1 MTFAPRLSRAWPFL
15 AATFAS
21 VVVFYPSWAR
31 LAEIWL
37 KWEQSMSHGLPT
49 AIAYLALLIVHPPL
63 ESRFRWSEKWF
74 SSRPVGGILLL
85 LVTIAWAALELV
97 RIDTLAYLSL
107 PVSLFAITW
116 TLLGLGGALKLIPH
130 LLLLSLSLPIW
141 ADLIPL
147 LVEIA
152 TVVVGSAVSAMG
164 ITALIEGSNITLAYG
179 RLVIADGCSGIG
191 FLAISMVLGAF
202 TAILNDYRWRGWV
215 VIMSGSIILALII
228 NWVRIIALV
237 LIADWTNMESSL
249 VREHELF
256 GWIVFAAF
264 ILPALMLA
272 PVRRRKTLQIG
283 NDHHAINY
291 AAFGFIF
298 IALAAGIGAVFLV
311 QAREVEE
318 PPLSIK
324 GADLREISASGLPLS
339 LQVPDQ
345 IEQRVFM
352 DEGKEVFVSLA
363 QIQRHSE
370 DEKIVPYLPPLVD
383 RDLWFREAIPAP
395 GKEIWR
401 RISTPQRVVVSHIYA
416 VGSYRTDT
424 YVKAKLL
431 QLPAIYSG
439 KTRFALISLQA
450 ACKTS
455 TCEDALDR
463 LAAFQAETD
472 I

>member
-1 MTFAPRLSRAWPFL
+1 MTLAPRLSRAWPFL
-15 AATFAS
+15 LATLAS
-21 VVVFYPSWAR
+21 VVIFYPSWAR

-37 KWEQSMSHGLPT
+37 QWDQTMSHGLPA
-49 AIAYLALLIVHPPL
+49 AIAYLVLLIVHPPL
-63 ESRFRWSEKWF
+63 DGRLRRTDEGF
-74 SSRPVGGILLL
+74 SSPFVGGILLL
-85 LVTIAWAALELV
+85 LITVAWAALELV

-116 TLLGLGGALKLIPH
+116 TLFGLGGALKLIPY

-147 LVEIA
+147 LVEVA
-152 TVVVGSAVSAMG
+152 TVVVGSAVSAIG

-191 FLAISMVLGAF
+191 FLAIAMVLGAF
-202 TAILNDYRWRGWV
+202 TAILNDYRWRGWAI
-215 VIMSGSIILALII
+215 IMSCSIVLALVI

-264 ILPALMLA
+264 ILPALVLA
-272 PVRRRKTLQIG
+272 PVRRRKTLQVG
-283 NDHHAINY
+283 NDHVISY
-291 AAFGFIF
+291 PAFGFIF
-298 IALAAGIGAVFLV
+298 IALVVGTGAVFLV
-311 QAREVEE
+311 QAREIEE
-318 PPLSIK
+318 PPLSVK
-324 GADLREISASGLPLS
+324 GADLREISAPALPLS
-339 LQVPDQ
+339 LQVPDKL
-345 IEQRVFM
+345 EQRFFIE
-352 DEGKEVFVSLA
+352 DGTEVFVSLA
-363 QIQRHSE
+363 QIQRHST
-370 DEKIVPYLPPLVD
+370 DEKIVPYLPPLID
-383 RDLWFREAIPAP
+383 RNLWFREEIPAP

-401 RISTPQRVVVSHIYA
+401 RISTPERVVVSHIYA
-416 VGSYRTDT
+416 IGSYRTDT

-439 KTRFALISLQA
+439 RTRFALISLQA
-450 ACKTS
+450 PCKTS

>member
-1 MTFAPRLSRAWPFL
+1 MTMVPRLSRAWPFL
-15 AATFAS
+15 LATLAS
-21 VVVFYPSWAR
+21 VVIFYPSWAR

-37 KWEQSMSHGLPT
+37 KWEQTMSHGLPT

-63 ESRFRWSEKWF
+63 DSSSRWSEKGF
-74 SSRPVGGILLL
+74 CSRLVGGILLI
-85 LVTIAWAALELV
+85 LVTSAWAALELV
-97 RIDTLAYLSL
+97 RIDTLAYLTL
-107 PVSLFAITW
+107 PVSLFAIAW
-116 TLLGLGGALKLIPH
+116 TLLGLGGALKLIPY

-141 ADLIPL
+141 ADLIPI
-147 LVEIA
+147 LVNVA
-152 TVVVGSAVSAMG
+152 TVVVGGAVSAMG

-191 FLAISMVLGAF
+191 FLAIAMVLGAF
-202 TAILNDYRWRGWV
+202 TAILNDYRWRGWAM
-215 VIMSGSIILALII
+215 IMSCSIVLALVI

-249 VREHELF
+249 VREHEMF

-264 ILPALMLA
+264 ILPALALA
-272 PVRRRKTLQIG
+272 PVRRRKTLQFG
-283 NDHHAINY
+283 NDHVISYSAS
-291 AAFGFIF
+291 GFILF
-298 IALAAGIGAVFLV
+298 ALVAGSGAVFMV
-311 QAREVEE
+311 QSREIEE
-318 PPLSIK
+318 PPLSIT
-324 GADLREISASGLPLS
+324 GADFREISAPALPLS

-345 IEQRVFM
+345 LEHRFFM
-352 DEGKEVFVSLA
+352 EEGTEVYVSLA
-363 QIQRHSE
+363 QIQRHSPE
-370 DEKIVPYLPPLVD
+370 EKIVPYLPPLVD
-383 RDLWFREAIPAP
+383 RDMWFREATPAP

-416 VGSYRTDT
+416 IGAYRTDT

-439 KTRFALISLQA
+439 RTRFALISLQA

-455 TCEDALDR
+455 TCEEALDR
-463 LAAFQAETD
+463 IAAFEAKTD

>member
-1 MTFAPRLSRAWPFL
+1 MTLAPRLSHAWPFL
-15 AATFAS
+15 LATFAS

-31 LAEIWL
+31 LVEIWL
-37 KWEQSMSHGLPT
+37 KWEQTMSHGLPT
-49 AIAYLALLIVHPPL
+49 AIAYVALLVVHPPL
-63 ESRFRWSEKWF
+63 EN
-74 SSRPVGGILLL
+74 SSRCADKGLRSPLVGGILLIV
-85 LVTIAWAALELV
+85 VTFAWAALELV

-116 TLLGLGGALKLIPH
+116 TFLGLGGALKLIPY

-141 ADLIPL
+141 ADLIPV
-147 LVEIA
+147 LVDMA
-152 TVVVGSAVSAMG
+152 TIVVGSAVSALG

-191 FLAISMVLGAF
+191 FLAIAMLLGAF
-202 TAILNDYRWRGWV
+202 TAILNDYRWRGWAM
-215 VIMSGSIILALII
+215 IMSCSIVLALVI

-264 ILPALMLA
+264 ILPALVLA
-272 PVRRRKTLQIG
+272 PVRRRKTLQFG
-283 NDHHAINY
+283 NDHIISY
-291 AAFGFIF
+291 SGFGFIF
-298 IALAAGIGAVFLV
+298 TALVAGTGLVVLV
-311 QAREVEE
+311 QAREIEE
-318 PPLSIK
+318 PPLSVTRV
-324 GADLREISASGLPLS
+324 DFREISAPALPLS

-345 IEQRVFM
+345 LEQKFFM
-352 DEGKEVFVSLA
+352 EEGTEVYLSLA
-363 QIQRHSE
+363 QIQRHSPE
-370 DEKIVPYLPPLVD
+370 EKIVPYIPPLVD
-383 RDLWFREAIPAP
+383 RNVWFREATPAP

-416 VGSYRTDT
+416 VGAYRTDT

-439 KTRFALISLQA
+439 RTRFALISLQA
-450 ACKTS
+450 ACKTT
-455 TCEDALDR
+455 TCDEALER
-463 LAAFQAETD
+463 LAAFEAENE

>member
-1 MTFAPRLSRAWPFL
+1 MTLAPRLSRAWPFL
-15 AATFAS
+15 LATVAS
-21 VVVFYPSWAR
+21 IVLFYPSWAR

-37 KWEQSMSHGLPT
+37 QWDQTMSHGLPA
-49 AIAYLALLIVHPPL
+49 AIAYLVLLIVHPPL
-63 ESRFRWSEKWF
+63 DGSLRKTDKGF
-74 SSRPVGGILLL
+74 SSPYVGGILLL
-85 LVTIAWAALELV
+85 LSTVAWAALELV

-116 TLLGLGGALKLIPH
+116 TLLGLGGALKLIPY

-147 LVEIA
+147 LVEAA
-152 TVVVGSAVSAMG
+152 TVVVGSAVSAIG

-191 FLAISMVLGAF
+191 FLAIAMVLGAF
-202 TAILNDYRWRGWV
+202 TAILNDYRWRGWAM
-215 VIMSGSIILALII
+215 IMSCSIVLALVI

-264 ILPALMLA
+264 ILPALALA

-283 NDHHAINY
+283 NDHVIRY
-291 AAFGFIF
+291 PAFGFLF
-298 IALAAGIGAVFLV
+298 FALVAGTGMIFLV
-311 QAREVEE
+311 QARGIEE
-318 PPLSIK
+318 PPLSVK
-324 GADLREISASGLPLS
+324 NAELKEISAAGLPLIF
-339 LQVPDQ
+339 QVPDQ
-345 IEQRVFM
+345 FEQKVLL
-352 DEGKEVFVSLA
+352 DESTEVFIFMA
-363 QIQRHSE
+363 QFQRQSAE
-370 DEKIVPYLPPLVD
+370 EKIVPYLPPLVD
-383 RDLWFREAIPAP
+383 RDLWFREATPAP
-395 GKEIWR
+395 GKEVWK
-401 RISTPQRVVVSHIYA
+401 RINTPQRVVVSNIYA
-416 VGSYRTDT
+416 VGAYRTDS
-424 YVKAKLL
+424 YVIAKLL

-439 KTRFALISLQA
+439 RTRFGLISLQA
-450 ACKTS
+450 TCETS

-463 LAAFQAETD
+463 LAVFQAETE